1 MARIILD
8 TDVVVSALK
17 SRNGASNRLLSLVG
31 TDRFELV
38 ISNTLIVEYEA
49 VLKRHFDHEA
59 VDSVLD
65 YLCRAGKQ
73 QELFY
78 LWRPVLKDPDD
89 DFILELAVA
98 SAAVI
103 ITHNVKDFAAA
114 SEYDIR
120 TFTPKEYLRRNA
132 WAPSV

>member
-1 MARIILD
+1 MERIILD

-17 SRNGASNRLLSLVG
+17 SRKGASNRLLLLVG
-31 TDRFELV
+31 TTRFELV

-49 VLKRHFDHEA
+49 VLKRHFDQEG

-78 LWRPVLKDPDD
+78 FWRPVLKDPDD

-98 SAAVI
+98 SGAVI

-114 SEYDIR
+114 SAYDIR
-120 TFTPKEYLRRNA
+120 VLTPKEYLRRNA
-132 WAPSV
+132 WVPSV